1 MRASFLAGLILAPLL
16 VPAVA
21 RADEGTVEAAPAPT
35 PPPASTTVV
44 APPGSD
50 LKVSVPTA
58 GGGTVTA
65 SGCTAVTVQ
74 GGDAVVKGDGTVVDT
89 VCAPYAPP
97 DPTPRIVFVDARPRF
112 APDSTRGALITLGAV
127 SQAIGSIAF
136 GRWYLNTMQT
146 EAGDCLRSGG
156 VYSGYTAQAQR
167 DQCGS
172 AGAWGPLAFYTAAAA
187 FAPTAA
193 SFYVGATRRAWV
205 LSSAIAA
212 SIAVGKVLDFRDRDG
227 GGWDGVGLG
236 GAIFGFVLPTTLG
249 IVALATTPHAE
260 DLAAEKGKDG
270 KASLQQLAVAPVGD
284 RRNGLTG
291 ATVGLQGAF

>member
-1 MRASFLAGLILAPLL
+1 MRASFLAGLVLAPLL

-21 RADEGTVEAAPAPT
+21 RADAA
-35 PPPASTTVV
+35 VV

-74 GGDAVVKGDGTVVDT
+74 GSDAVVKGDGTVADS

-112 APDSTRGALITLGAV
+112 APDPGRSALITLGALT
-127 SQAIGSIAF
+127 QAIGSLAI
-136 GRWYLNTMQT
+136 GGWYLDTMQS
-146 EAGDCLRSGG
+146 EASRCRSTG
-156 VYSGYTAQAQR
+156 VTPYTAGGFAEYWASHER
-167 DQCGS
+167 RNEECGA
-172 AGAWGPLAFYTAAAA
+172 AGAFGPLALYAGTMAL
-187 FAPTAA
+187 APTAA

-205 LSSAIAA
+205 LSSVIAT
-212 SIAVGKVLDFRDRDG
+212 SIAVGKALDLRDREA
-227 GGWDGVGLG
+227 WDSVGLG
-236 GAIFGFVLPTTLG
+236 GAIFGFVVPATLG

-260 DLAAEKGKDG
+260 DLGIEKGKDG